1 MTRQYRQCLPVKGVV
16 MSGRSEVVSY
26 QIRVLNVRVT
36 SGIRRLTGTIRDVN
50 LITALRWDT
59 QRAANSA
66 EENHPSEV
74 EFISI
79 IGGSHADSQW

>member
-1 MTRQYRQCLPVKGVV
+1 

-36 SGIRRLTGTIRDVN
+36 SGIHRLTGTIRDVN
-50 LITALRWDT
+50 LITALRWDN

-66 EENHPSEV
+66 EENHPSV
-74 EFISI
+74 MEFISI

>member
-1 MTRQYRQCLPVKGVV
+1 
-16 MSGRSEVVSY
+16 MSGRLEVESC
-26 QIRVLNVRVT
+26 QILVLNVRVT
-36 SGIRRLTGTIRDVN
+36 SGIHLQILTIRDVS
-50 LITALRWDT
+50 LITAPQWDN
-59 QRAANSA
+59 QRAVNSA